1 MTKKYKLIQTC
12 GACPESYDVYLHD
25 NLVGS
30 LRLRHGRF
38 TAQVSGKYESV
49 YCGYPSGDGIF
60 KYEERGQY
68 INEAIDAID
77 KALYS
82 GDIEWYIE

>member
-12 GACPESYDVYLHD
+12 GACPESYDVYLHN

-30 LRLRHGRF
+30 LRLRHGCF
-38 TAQVSGKYESV
+38 TAQIDGKYEPV
-49 YCGYPSGDGIF
+49 YYGNPKGDGIF
-60 KYEERGQY
+60 EYDERGRY
-68 INEAIDAID
+68 IDEAIEAID
-77 KALYS
+77 KALNG